1 MKTLFRRSSLAFG
14 LTLAL
19 AAAAQAQDLRISM
32 YADITGLDPHDTSD
46 NVSYS
51 VQSGIFERLFQFDA
65 QMKLQPW
72 LATGYTHNDNATEFT
87 LTLRKGVTFQDGTPF
102 DAEAVK
108 ANLDR
113 LADQTKGLKRNSLY
127 KMIAKVT
134 VLAPDQVKIDL
145 NQSFGAFI
153 NTLAHP
159 SAVMWSPAILKQYP
173 EEAQLRLHP
182 VGTGPFKFVD
192 WQPGKAVSLVKYDGY
207 WQKGWPKVDK
217 VTFSPSPEDATRVA
231 ALKSGQVDAIWP
243 LPSDLIAT
251 VQSDSKLAIQ
261 RDPSIY
267 LYYMAINTQHKPL
280 ADVRVRQAIN
290 YAIDRNLWLKVAFA
304 GMGKPA
310 SSAMPEG
317 VQFYQKQSEPDYHY
331 APDEAKA
338 LLKAAGYPNGLDL
351 KLWTTNTT
359 ASVRAAQVLK
369 AQLAT
374 VGIRATVTPMDSGT
388 RNAKLWG
395 VKDPKQAEF
404 DLYYG
409 GWSTSTG
416 DADWALRP
424 LYATESW
431 VPTSYNVS
439 YFSNPDVDK
448 AIAGGLATAD
458 PARRGEA
465 YAEAQKLLWKEAPVA
480 FLGTPDNL
488 VGKRSNLTGV
498 SMLADGNFLYTQAAF
513 K

>member
-1 MKTLFRRSSLAFG
+1 MNPIFRRTALALG
-14 LTLAL
+14 LTLSL

-65 QMKLQPW
+65 KMKLQPW
-72 LATGYTHNDNATEFT
+72 LATSYTSNDSATEFT
-87 LTLRKGVTFQDGTPF
+87 LTLRKDVTFQDGTPF
-102 DAEAVK
+102 DAAAVK

-182 VGTGPFKFVD
+182 VGTGPFKFVT
-192 WQPGKAVSLVKYDGY
+192 WQPGKAVTLAKYAGY
-207 WQKGWPKVDK
+207 WQKGWPKVDN
-217 VTFSPSPEDATRVA
+217 VIFSPSPEDATRVA

-251 VQSDSKLAIQ
+251 VQSDSKLAVQ

-280 ADVRVRQAIN
+280 NDVRVRQAIN
-290 YAIDRNLWLKVAFA
+290 YAIDRDLWLKVAFA

-310 SSAMPEG
+310 SSAIPEG
-317 VQFYQKQSEPDYHY
+317 VQFYQKQSAPNYRY

-351 KLWTTNTT
+351 KLWVTNAT

-395 VKDPKQAEF
+395 VKDPKEAEF

-439 YFSNPDVDK
+439 YFSNAEADK

-458 PARRGEA
+458 PAKRGEA
-465 YAEAQKLLWKEAPVA
+465 YAEAQKVLWKEAPVA

-488 VGKRSNLTGV
+488 VGKRSTLSGV
-498 SMLADGNFLYTQAAF
+498 SMLPDGNFLFNQATF

>member
-1 MKTLFRRSSLAFG
+1 MKTLFRRTS
-14 LTLAL
+14 LAL
-19 AAAAQAQDLRISM
+19 ALTTTLVMTAQAQDLRISM

-51 VQSGIFERLFQFDA
+51 VQSGIFERLFQFDSR
-65 QMKLQPW
+65 MKLQPW
-72 LATGYTHNDNATEFT
+72 LATGYTSNDSATEFT

-102 DAEAVK
+102 DADAVK

-113 LADQTKGLKRNSLY
+113 LADQKKGLKRNSLY
-127 KMIAKVT
+127 KMIDKVT

-153 NTLAHP
+153 NTMAHP
-159 SAVMWSPAILKQYP
+159 SAVMWSPSILKQYP
-173 EEAQLRLHP
+173 DEAQLRLHP
-182 VGTGPFKFVD
+182 VGTGPFTFVD
-192 WQPGKAVSLVKYDGY
+192 WKPGKAVTLARYAGY
-207 WQKGWPKVDK
+207 WQQGWPKVDH
-217 VTFSPSPEDATRVA
+217 VIFSPSPEDATRVA

-243 LPSDLIAT
+243 LPSDLIAA
-251 VQSDSKLAIQ
+251 VQQDSHLSIQ

-304 GMGKPA
+304 GLGKPA
-310 SSAMPEG
+310 TSAIPEG
-317 VQFYQKQSEPDYHY
+317 VQFYQKQNDPDYGY
-331 APDEAKA
+331 APDKAKA
-338 LLKAAGYPNGLDL
+338 LLKAAGYPQGLDL
-351 KLWTTNTT
+351 KLWVTNAT

-374 VGIRATVTPMDSGT
+374 AGIRVTVTPMDSGT

-395 VKDPKQAEF
+395 VQDPKKAEF

-424 LYATESW
+424 LFATESW

-439 YFSNPDVDK
+439 YFSNPDADK
-448 AIAGGLATAD
+448 AIAAGLATAD
-458 PARRGEA
+458 PAKRGIA
-465 YAEAQKLLWKEAPVA
+465 YAQAQKVLWKEAPVA

-488 VGKRSNLTGV
+488 VGKRNTLSGV
-498 SMLADGNFLYTQAAF
+498 SMLPDGNLLFTQASF

>member
-1 MKTLFRRSSLAFG
+1 MKPLLRRTSLALG
-14 LTLAL
+14 LSLCLANV
-19 AAAAQAQDLRISM
+19 AQAQDLRISM

-46 NVSYS
+46 NISYS

-65 QMKLQPW
+65 KMTLTPW
-72 LATGYTHNDNATEFT
+72 LATAYTSNEDATQFT
-87 LTLRKGVTFQDGTPF
+87 ITLRDGVTFQDGTPF

-113 LADQTKGLKRNSLY
+113 LADQSKGLKRNSLY
-127 KMIAKVT
+127 RMINTVT
-134 VLAPDQVKIDL
+134 VLAPNKVQIDL
-145 NQSFGAFI
+145 NESFGAFI

-173 EEAQLRLHP
+173 EESQLRLHP
-182 VGTGPFKFVD
+182 VGTGPFKFVA
-192 WQPGKAVSLVKYDGY
+192 WQPGKAVTMAKYTGY
-207 WQKGWPKVDK
+207 WNKGWPKVDN
-217 VTFSPSPEDATRVA
+217 VIFSPSPEDATRVA
-231 ALKSGQVDAIWP
+231 ALKSGQVDAIYP
-243 LPSDLIAT
+243 LPSDLIGT

-267 LYYMAINTQHKPL
+267 LYYMAINTQHKAL

-290 YAIDRNLWLKVAFA
+290 YAINRDLWLKVGFA
-304 GMGKPA
+304 GMGTPA
-310 SSAMPEG
+310 TSAIPAG
-317 VQFYQKQSEPDYHY
+317 VQFYQKQGEPNYRY

-351 KLWTTNTT
+351 KLWSTNAT
-359 ASVRAAQVLK
+359 ASVRAAQFLK

-374 VGIRATVTPMDSGT
+374 VGIRVAVTPMDSGT

-395 VKDPKQAEF
+395 VKDPKQAEY

-424 LYATESW
+424 LFATESW

-439 YFSNPDVDK
+439 YYSNPAVDK

-458 PARRGEA
+458 PTKRAA
-465 YAEAQKLLWKEAPVA
+465 SYAEAQTLLWKDAPIA

-488 VGKRSNLTGV
+488 VGKTKALSGV
-498 SMLADGNFLYTQAAF
+498 SMLPDGNLLFTQAAF

>member
-1 MKTLFRRSSLAFG
+1 MKTLFRRTSLAFG
-14 LTLAL
+14 LSLAL

-65 QMKLQPW
+65 QMKLQPR
-72 LATGYTHNDNATEFT
+72 LATGYTSNDTATEFT

-102 DAEAVK
+102 DAGAVK
-108 ANLDR
+108 TNLDR

-127 KMIAKVT
+127 KMIARVT
-134 VLAPDQVKIDL
+134 VLAPDQVKVEL

-182 VGTGPFKFVD
+182 VGTGPFKYVS
-192 WQPGKAVSLVKYDGY
+192 WQPGKAVTLTKYDGY
-207 WQKGWPKVDK
+207 WQQGWPKVDN
-217 VTFSPSPEDATRVA
+217 VIFSPGPEDATRVA
-231 ALKSGQVDAIWP
+231 ALRSGQVDAIWP

-251 VQSDSKLAIQ
+251 VQNDSKLAIQ

-310 SSAMPEG
+310 TSAIPEG
-317 VQFYQKQSEPDYHY
+317 VQFYQKQSEPNYRY

-351 KLWTTNTT
+351 KLWTTNAT

-388 RNAKLWG
+388 RNARLWG

-439 YFSNPDVDK
+439 YFSQPEVDK
-448 AIAGGLATAD
+448 AIMAGLATAD
-458 PARRGEA
+458 PAQRGTA
-465 YAEAQKLLWKEAPVA
+465 YAEAQKLLWNAAPVA

-488 VGKRSNLTGV
+488 VGKRSNLSGV
-498 SMLADGNFLYTQAAF
+498 SMLPDGNFLYTQAAF

>member
-1 MKTLFRRSSLAFG
+1 MKSIFRRSSLAVG

-19 AAAAQAQDLRISM
+19 AVAAQAQDLRISM

-51 VQSGIFERLFQFDA
+51 VQSGMFERLFQFDA

-72 LATGYTHNDNATEFT
+72 LATSYTSNDSATEFT

-108 ANLDR
+108 TNLDR

-182 VGTGPFKFVD
+182 VGTGPFKFVQ

-207 WQKGWPKVDK
+207 WQKGWPKVDN

-317 VQFYQKQSEPDYHY
+317 VQFYQKQSEPNYHY

-395 VKDPKQAEF
+395 VKDPKEAEF

-458 PARRGEA
+458 PAKRGEA
-465 YAEAQKLLWKEAPVA
+465 YAEAQKLLWKDAPVA

-488 VGKRSNLTGV
+488 VGKRSNLSGV
-498 SMLADGNFLYTQAAF
+498 SMLADGNFIYTLASF

>member
-1 MKTLFRRSSLAFG
+1 MNPFFRRTSLALG
-14 LTLAL
+14 LTLSL
-19 AAAAQAQDLRISM
+19 AAAAQAQDLHISM

-72 LATGYTHNDNATEFT
+72 LATSYTSNDSATEFT

-127 KMIAKVT
+127 KMIQKVT
-134 VLAPDQVKIDL
+134 VLAPDQVKVEL

-173 EEAQLRLHP
+173 DEAQLRLHP

-192 WQPGKAVSLVKYDGY
+192 WQPGKAVTLTKYDGY
-207 WQKGWPKVDK
+207 WQKGWPKVDN

-243 LPSDLIAT
+243 LPSDLIST
-251 VQSDSKLAIQ
+251 VQNDSKLAIQ

-280 ADVRVRQAIN
+280 ADLRVRQAIN

-310 SSAMPEG
+310 TSAIPEG
-317 VQFYQKQSEPDYHY
+317 VQFYQKQSDPNYRY

-351 KLWTTNTT
+351 KLWTTNAT
-359 ASVRAAQVLK
+359 ASVRAAQFLK

-374 VGIRATVTPMDSGT
+374 VGIRVTVTPMDSGT

-439 YFSNPDVDK
+439 YYSNPAVDK

-458 PARRGEA
+458 PAKRGVA
-465 YAEAQKLLWKEAPVA
+465 YAEAQKLLWKDAPVA
-480 FLGTPDNL
+480 FLGAPDNL

>member
-1 MKTLFRRSSLAFG
+1 MNPIFRRASLAVG

-19 AAAAQAQDLRISM
+19 VGAAHAQDLRISM

-65 QMKLQPW
+65 KMKLQPW
-72 LATGYTHNDNATEFT
+72 LATSYTSNDSATEFT

-108 ANLDR
+108 TNLDR

-182 VGTGPFKFVD
+182 VGTGPFKFVA
-192 WQPGKAVSLVKYDGY
+192 WQPGKAVTLSKYDGY
-207 WQKGWPKVDK
+207 WQKGWPKVDN

-317 VQFYQKQSEPDYHY
+317 VQFYQKQAEPNYHY
-331 APDEAKA
+331 DVDKAKA
-338 LLKAAGYPNGLDL
+338 LLKEAGYPNGLDL

-369 AQLAT
+369 AQLSS

-458 PARRGEA
+458 PAKRGEA
-465 YAEAQKLLWKEAPVA
+465 YADAQKLLWKDAPVA

-488 VGKRSNLTGV
+488 VGKRSNLSGV
-498 SMLADGNFLYTQAAF
+498 SMLPDGNFLYTQASF